1 MTFLIDYKNLSK
13 LKELA
18 KNELETRKRKVEILS
33 SLVNKGS
40 DSEFRL
46 LDERL
51 QLIESQ
57 KRYDVTVRQ
66 FEFASV
72 KATVTGTVSKV
83 DAVNLGQHI
92 QQGNLLAEIVPENDK
107 LKIRGQVN
115 PKDIAYVKVNQ
126 KASVGFSAYDQ
137 AVFGKMEGIVTKV
150 AANTTQERG
159 DEMPFYPIIIE
170 ISEEELERAAKINNS
185 DDIAQLMNDLP
196 ESLKGKVKGGGSLTA
211 LPIIETQAGDVSAYI
226 PTNVISI
233 TDGQIF
239 LEANLF
245 NAGIRPAINVGIS
258 VSRVG
263 GSAQI
268 KSMKKVSGTL
278 KLDQAQYRELEAFSK
293 FGSDLDPAT
302 MAVLERGARN
312 VEILKQNEGS
322 PMPVEEQVA
331 IIYCGSTGILTG
343 IPTAKIK
350 DFEENFLDL
359 MRTKHRKVLDTL
371 KAGKLTEEVTDLIKK
386 VVAEMS
392 KNYEA

>member
-1 MTFLIDYKNLSK
+1 MIKSTLDKLKKINFTNIQKSFENILPYLIPEGWASHRKKYILFWIISAFTISFFIWSSIAQVNQVVKASGVIIPDSKVHIIQSSIDGQIEDISVAMGDKVNQGDTMFLIDYKNLSK

-170 ISEEELERAAKINNS
+170 ISEEELERAAKIKLQPGM
-185 DDIAQLMNDLP
+185 I
-196 ESLKGKVKGGGSLTA
+196 T
-211 LPIIETQAGDVSAYI
+211 DVSI
-226 PTNVISI
+226 IGQERTVISYLLNPI
-233 TDGQIF
+233 T
-239 LEANLF
+239 
-245 NAGIRPAINVGIS
+245 
-258 VSRVG
+258 
-263 GSAQI
+263 
-268 KSMKKVSGTL
+268 
-278 KLDQAQYRELEAFSK
+278 
-293 FGSDLDPAT
+293 
-302 MAVLERGARN
+302 
-312 VEILKQNEGS
+312 
-322 PMPVEEQVA
+322 
-331 IIYCGSTGILTG
+331 
-343 IPTAKIK
+343 
-350 DFEENFLDL
+350 
-359 MRTKHRKVLDTL
+359 
-371 KAGKLTEEVTDLIKK
+371 KLTQ
-386 VVAEMS
+386 
-392 KNYEA
+392 EALQE